1 MRTTGFGPPTLA
13 ATVAILLWTQISAQ
27 TPATHNPPGGLATPA
42 TILTMHEQLR
52 AELKRAMADGGAVG
66 DAAKTVERTLTP
78 HLRRE
83 EEAVLPPLGLLRA
96 LADGEDVS
104 APKAVL
110 TLVQQ
115 VERDLPQLLQE
126 HRAILDGARRLRDA
140 SERERKR
147 EYLNLADQLSA
158 HALLNDQVLYPASIL
173 VARYLA
179 LKPGV
184 RPTPRGEER

>member
-1 MRTTGFGPPTLA
+1 MRTTRFGPPTLA
-13 ATVAILLWTQISAQ
+13 VIVAMLLGTRIGAQ
-27 TPATHNPPGGLATPA
+27 PPAAPAGLGLATPA
-42 TILTMHEQLR
+42 TLLTQHRQLR
-52 AELKRAMADGGAVG
+52 DELKRAMADSGAVG

-83 EEAVLPPLGLLRA
+83 EEAVLPPLGLIRA
-96 LADGEDVS
+96 LADGEDV
-104 APKAVL
+104 ADPKPVIMF
-110 TLVQQ
+110 VQQ

-140 SERERKR
+140 AERERKR
-147 EYLNLADQLSA
+147 EYLSLADQLSS

-179 LKPGV
+179 LKQAARPG
-184 RPTPRGEER
+184 PRGQQR